1 MPKRDYDFFVYI
13 LASRSHQLYIGMTN
27 SLERRMEEHKAAMP
41 GTYTARY
48 RINRLVYFE
57 HTQYV
62 LNAIAREKE
71 LKEWSRAQKIAHV
84 ESINPTWDDL
94 SEDWGE
100 GIRRMQRMQE
110 RAKANTDS
118 LRE

>member
-1 MPKRDYDFFVYI
+1 MPKRRVRHIYI
-13 LASRSHQLYIGMTN
+13 LASRSHQLYVGMTN
-27 SLERRMEEHKAAMP
+27 SLERRMEEHRAAVP
-41 GTYTARY
+41 GHHTARY

-71 LKEWSRAQKIAHV
+71 LKEWTRAAKIELV

-100 GIRRMQRMQE
+100 GIRRMRRNEE
-110 RAKANTDS
+110 RAKANADS